1 MALPSLVD
9 RVLQERRGDA
19 KDGVRTSWKW
29 RVHIQVIL
37 NIQVTLSLA
46 LMYGNAQSKLRSY
59 YNYCF
64 LGGLKVLTTSLMFGD
79 VYVVAISSILSLSFL
94 FLSRFSFTFYRDIV

>member
-9 RVLQERRGDA
+9 RELQERRWDA
-19 KDGVRTSWKW
+19 KDGVRTSWKL

-37 NIQVTLSLA
+37 DIQVTLSLA
-46 LMYGNAQSKLRSY
+46 LMHGNAQSRLLSY
-59 YNYCF
+59 YNYSF
-64 LGGLKVLTTSLMFGD
+64 LGDLKVLASSLMFGD

-94 FLSRFSFTFYRDIV
+94 LLSRFSFTFYRDIV